1 LAEQEGKNPMSDA
14 NQFTAIVLEEDD
26 DHKITAGLQIIPN
39 ERLPEGDVTVSVDY
53 STLNYKDGMI
63 VQGIGRLVREYPH
76 IPGIDFSGTVE
87 SSNSK
92 DYKPGDQVILNGW
105 RVGETHWGG
114 FSSRARVKS
123 EWLIPVPEG
132 LNSKQCMAIGTAGY
146 TAMLSIMAL
155 EEHGLRPET
164 DGEVLVTGA
173 AGGVGSIAISILS
186 NLGYRVV
193 ASTGREENKNYL
205 KELGAV
211 DIIKRDEL
219 TAPPKGPLA
228 SERWSGVIDSVG
240 GATLHSALA
249 SLKSHSSC
257 ASIGLASGFKLETTV
272 MPFLLRGINLL
283 GIDSNTCPKER
294 RLVAWERLSKQLP
307 LDKLAQ
313 ATSQATL
320 SDIEGLAAKILGGQV
335 RGRIVIDT
343 QETGQL

>member
-1 LAEQEGKNPMSDA
+1 MVDA

-26 DHKITAGLQIIPN
+26 NHKITAGLQTLPN
-39 ERLPEGDVTVSVDY
+39 ERLPEGDVTVCVDY

-76 IPGIDFSGTVE
+76 VPGIDFSGTVE
-87 SSNSK
+87 ASSSK
-92 DYKPGDQVILNGW
+92 DYSPGDQVILNGW

-114 FSSRARVKS
+114 FSTRARVKS
-123 EWLIPVPEG
+123 EWLIPVPDG
-132 LNSKQCMAIGTAGY
+132 LTSKECMAIGTAGY
-146 TAMLSIMAL
+146 TAMLAIMAL
-155 EEHGLRPET
+155 EDHGLSPEA

-186 NLGYRVV
+186 NLGYRVA
-193 ASTGREENKNYL
+193 ASTGREKNKDYL
-205 KELGAV
+205 KQLGAV
-211 DIIKRDEL
+211 NVIKRDEL
-219 TAPPKGPLA
+219 SSPPKGPLG

-240 GATLHSALA
+240 GPTLHSALA

-294 RLVAWERLSKQLP
+294 RLVAWDRLSRQLP

-313 ATSQATL
+313 ATEQATL
-320 SDIEGLAAKILGGQV
+320 HDIEDLAVKILEGEI
-335 RGRIVIDT
+335 RGRMVIDI
-343 QETGQL
+343 Q